1 MEPHLEENI
10 VQNTNFVPRD
20 AKTVRLL
27 VKTGRKTK
35 KYRKKSVF
43 DLTCRGSVSGS
54 NPKRSLPGSPW
65 VSPAF

>member
-1 MEPHLEENI
+1 MKPHLEENI
-10 VQNTNFVPRD
+10 VQNTNFVSRGVKTLGLL
-20 AKTVRLL
+20 AKT
-27 VKTGRKTK
+27 GWKTK
-35 KYRKKSVF
+35 KYRKKRVT